1 MVRLRSL
8 ALTASSALILL
19 VAVLCP
25 LRAYALGFQPVSPDE
40 LKLTSEPKAPGA
52 SAVILYRQVDRDDN
66 GKTSHEDN
74 YFRIKILQEAG
85 RSHADIEIP
94 FSKEGG
100 ENIVNIKA
108 RTIRPDGSIANFE
121 GKVFETTIVKA
132 KGVKYLAKTF
142 TLPDVQVGSIIEY
155 LYTIDLSERFIY
167 NSRWIISN
175 ELFTK
180 NAKFSL
186 KPYVSSYQR
195 FILRWSWQ
203 GISTTPNE
211 GPDNIVRVEVHDV
224 PAFETED
231 FMPPA
236 NELKA
241 RVDFIYSTDSPESDP
256 VKYWKRAGKR
266 LNDSVENFIRK
277 HKVTDEAVSHIV
289 SPTDSPEDKAK
300 KLYMRVQQLRN
311 TSYEVSKTEQ
321 EKKRDKEKDL
331 TNVDEVWQRG
341 YGDGLQLTRLYLAMV
356 RSAGLDAY
364 EAMVS
369 ERRDYLFN
377 PKLLDSGRLNS
388 NVVLIRLKNHDVY
401 CDPGSAF
408 TPFGLLPWSETG
420 VKGLRLDKDGGTWIE
435 TMLPDSTVSQ
445 IARKASLKLVAET
458 GSLEGKLTVTY
469 TGLESANRRVEQRNQ
484 DEAARKKFLED
495 EIREYI
501 PVASEVDLVNSPE
514 WKDSSLPLVAEFTLT
529 VPGWASAAG
538 RRAMLTVGL
547 FSATEKRVF
556 DHANRAHP
564 IYYTFPNSKLD
575 DVTIYL
581 PEGWRVSSLPP
592 AKNDVQPIIG
602 YISKVT
608 SENGFLHLSRK
619 FSTDILIID
628 SKYYSALQNFYRMV
642 RTSDEQQIVLLPG
655 STAASK

>member
-8 ALTASSALILL
+8 ALAASSALILS

-25 LRAYALGFQPVSPDE
+25 LRANAVGFQPVSPDE
-40 LKLTSEPKAPGA
+40 LKMTSEPKAPGA
-52 SAVILYRQVDRDDN
+52 SAIVLYRQVDRDDN
-66 GKTSHEDN
+66 GVTSHEDN
-74 YFRIKILQEAG
+74 YFRIKILREEG

-100 ENIVNIKA
+100 ENIVNIRA

-121 GKVFETTIVKA
+121 GKVFEKTIVKA

-142 TLPDVQVGSIIEY
+142 TLPDVQPGSILEY
-155 LYTIDLSERFIY
+155 FYTVDLRENFIY
-167 NSRWIISN
+167 NSRWIISS

-186 KPYVSSYQR
+186 KSYSG
-195 FILRWSWQ
+195 FNLRWSWQ

-211 GPDNIVRVEVHDV
+211 GPDKIVRIEVRDI

-241 RVDFIYSTDSPESDP
+241 RVDFIYSSDSFENDP
-256 VKYWKRAGKR
+256 VKFWKKAGKKM
-266 LNDSVENFIRK
+266 NDVAESFIKK

-321 EKKRDKEKDL
+321 EKKRDKEKEL
-331 TNVDEVWQRG
+331 TNVDEVLQRG
-341 YGDGLQLTRLYLAMV
+341 YGDSVQLTRLYLAMV
-356 RSAGLDAY
+356 RTAGINAY

-369 ERRDYLFN
+369 DRRDYLFN
-377 PKLLDSGRLNS
+377 PKQLDSSRLNS
-388 NVVLIRLKNHDVY
+388 NVVLIRFKDQDVY

-420 VKGLRLDKDGGTWIE
+420 VKGLRLDKDGGSWIE
-435 TMLPDSTVSQ
+435 TPLPDSSVSQ
-445 IARKASLKLVAET
+445 VARKANLKLIAET

-469 TGLESANRRVEQRNQ
+469 TGLEAAYRRVDQRNQ
-484 DEAARKKFLED
+484 DETARKKFIED
-495 EIREYI
+495 EVRESI
-501 PVASEVDLVNSPE
+501 PAAIEVELINSPE
-514 WKDSSLPLVAEFTLT
+514 WKNSSLPLVAEFNLQ

-556 DHANRAHP
+556 DHAGRAHP
-564 IYYTFPNSKLD
+564 IYYAYPNSKLD
-575 DVTIYL
+575 DVTIDL
-581 PEGWRVSSLPP
+581 PDGWRVSSLPQ
-592 AKNDVQPIIG
+592 ATNDVQPIIG
-602 YISKVT
+602 YTSKVT
-608 SENGFLHLSRK
+608 SENGTLHLFRK
-619 FSTDILIID
+619 FSTDILMIE

>member
-8 ALTASSALILL
+8 ALAASSALILS

-25 LRAYALGFQPVSPDE
+25 LRANAVGFQPVSPDE
-40 LKLTSEPKAPGA
+40 LKMTSEPKAPGA
-52 SAVILYRQVDRDDN
+52 SAIVLYRQVDRDDN
-66 GKTSHEDN
+66 GVTSHEDN
-74 YFRIKILQEAG
+74 YFRIKILREEG

-100 ENIVNIKA
+100 ENIVNIRA

-121 GKVFETTIVKA
+121 GKVFEKTIVKA

-142 TLPDVQVGSIIEY
+142 TLPDVQPGSILEY
-155 LYTIDLSERFIY
+155 FYTVDLRENFIY
-167 NSRWIISN
+167 NSRWIISS

-186 KPYVSSYQR
+186 KSYSG
-195 FILRWSWQ
+195 FNLRWSWQ

-211 GPDNIVRVEVHDV
+211 GPDKIVRIEVRDI

-241 RVDFIYSTDSPESDP
+241 RVDFIYSSDSFENDP
-256 VKYWKRAGKR
+256 VKFWKKAGKKM
-266 LNDSVENFIRK
+266 NDVAESFIKK

-321 EKKRDKEKDL
+321 EKKRDKEKEL
-331 TNVDEVWQRG
+331 TNVDEVLQRG
-341 YGDGLQLTRLYLAMV
+341 YGDSVQLTRLYLAMV
-356 RSAGLDAY
+356 RTAGINAY

-369 ERRDYLFN
+369 DRRDYLFN
-377 PKLLDSGRLNS
+377 PKQLDSSRLNS
-388 NVVLIRLKNHDVY
+388 NVVLIRFKDQDVY

-420 VKGLRLDKDGGTWIE
+420 VKGLRLDKDGGSWIE
-435 TMLPDSTVSQ
+435 TPLPDSSVSQ
-445 IARKASLKLVAET
+445 IARKANLKLIAES

-469 TGLESANRRVEQRNQ
+469 TGLEAAYRRVDQRNQ
-484 DEAARKKFLED
+484 DETARKKFIED
-495 EIREYI
+495 EVRESI
-501 PVASEVDLVNSPE
+501 PAAIEVELINSPE
-514 WKDSSLPLVAEFTLT
+514 WKNSSLPLVAEFNLQ

-556 DHANRAHP
+556 DHAGRAHP
-564 IYYTFPNSKLD
+564 IYYAYPNSKLD
-575 DVTIYL
+575 DVTIDL
-581 PEGWRVSSLPP
+581 PDGWRVSSVPQ
-592 AKNDVQPIIG
+592 ATNDVQPIIG
-602 YISKVT
+602 YTSKVT
-608 SENGFLHLSRK
+608 SENGTLHLSRK
-619 FSTDILIID
+619 FSTDILMIE

>member
-8 ALTASSALILL
+8 ALAASSALILS

-25 LRAYALGFQPVSPDE
+25 LRANAVGFQPVSPDE
-40 LKLTSEPKAPGA
+40 LKMTSEPKAPGA
-52 SAVILYRQVDRDDN
+52 SAIVLYRQVDRDDN
-66 GKTSHEDN
+66 GVTSHEDN
-74 YFRIKILQEAG
+74 YFRIKILREEG

-100 ENIVNIKA
+100 ENIVNIRA

-121 GKVFETTIVKA
+121 GKVFEKTIVKA

-142 TLPDVQVGSIIEY
+142 TLPDVQPGSILEY
-155 LYTIDLSERFIY
+155 FYTVDLRENFIY
-167 NSRWIISN
+167 NSRWIISS

-186 KPYVSSYQR
+186 KSYSG
-195 FILRWSWQ
+195 FNLRWSWQ

-211 GPDNIVRVEVHDV
+211 GPDKIVRIEVRDI

-241 RVDFIYSTDSPESDP
+241 RVDFIYSSDSFENDP
-256 VKYWKRAGKR
+256 VKFWKKAGKKM
-266 LNDSVENFIRK
+266 NDVAESFIKK

-321 EKKRDKEKDL
+321 EKKRDKEKEL
-331 TNVDEVWQRG
+331 TNVDEVLQRG
-341 YGDGLQLTRLYLAMV
+341 YGDSVQLTRLYLAMV
-356 RSAGLDAY
+356 RTAGINAY

-369 ERRDYLFN
+369 DRRDYLFN
-377 PKLLDSGRLNS
+377 PKQLDSSRLNS
-388 NVVLIRLKNHDVY
+388 NVVLIRFKDQDVY

-420 VKGLRLDKDGGTWIE
+420 VKGLRLDKDGGSWIE
-435 TMLPDSTVSQ
+435 TPLPDSSVSQ
-445 IARKASLKLVAET
+445 IARKANLKLIAES

-469 TGLESANRRVEQRNQ
+469 TGLEAAYRRVDQRNQ
-484 DEAARKKFLED
+484 DETARKKFIED
-495 EIREYI
+495 EVRESI
-501 PVASEVDLVNSPE
+501 PAAIEVELINSPE
-514 WKDSSLPLVAEFTLT
+514 WKNSSLPLVAEFNLQ

-556 DHANRAHP
+556 DHAGRAHP
-564 IYYTFPNSKLD
+564 IYYAYPNSKLD
-575 DVTIYL
+575 DVTIDL
-581 PEGWRVSSLPP
+581 PDGWRVSSLPQ
-592 AKNDVQPIIG
+592 ATNDVQPIIG
-602 YISKVT
+602 YTSKVT
-608 SENGFLHLSRK
+608 SENGTLHLSRK
-619 FSTDILIID
+619 FSTDILMIE